1 MHWCRAQCVSTSVR
15 IIFMAAN
22 LDNPTR
28 LDALQRVEAARIDA
42 ERMSEIALRALA
54 DAKGVEVR
62 LLDVRQLTDIT
73 DYMIVATG
81 TSERHIKTLAER
93 VVMQLR
99 AAGWRQLSIEG
110 EAIGDWVLVD
120 FVDIVVHIMRAATRA
135 HYDLESLWDSRLA
148 DVVDGDGGSDD
159 GSDSAS
165 DGASDGDDDVGGD
178 GDSVRVDD
186 DDGDDS
192 VRS

>member
-1 MHWCRAQCVSTSVR
+1 MHWCRALCASTSVR
-15 IIFMAAN
+15 IIFMAPN
-22 LDNPTR
+22 LDNPTS
-28 LDALQRVEAARIDA
+28 LDALQRAEAARIDA

-148 DVVDGDGGSDD
+148 DVVDGDGGSD
-159 GSDSAS
+159 S
-165 DGASDGDDDVGGD
+165 ASDGDDDVGGDGD

>member
-1 MHWCRAQCVSTSVR
+1 MHWCRAQCASTSVR
-15 IIFMAAN
+15 IIFMATN

-28 LDALQRVEAARIDA
+28 LDALRRAEAARIDA

-99 AAGWRQLSIEG
+99 AAGWRQLSVEG

-165 DGASDGDDDVGGD
+165 DGDDDVGGD
-178 GDSVRVDD
+178 GDSDSVRVDD

>member
-1 MHWCRAQCVSTSVR
+1 MHWCRAQCAITSVR

-28 LDALQRVEAARIDA
+28 LDALRRAEAARIDA

-159 GSDSAS
+159 ESDS
-165 DGASDGDDDVGGD
+165 ASDGDDDVGGD
-178 GDSVRVDD
+178 SDSVRVDD